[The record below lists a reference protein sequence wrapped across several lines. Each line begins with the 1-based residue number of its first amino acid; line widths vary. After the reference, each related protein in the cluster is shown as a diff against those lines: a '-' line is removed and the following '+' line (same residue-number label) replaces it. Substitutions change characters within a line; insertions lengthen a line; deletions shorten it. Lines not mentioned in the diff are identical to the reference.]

1 MYLLN
6 IRDITSRWVTKR
18 ALCDLLLILK
28 LSSSVGW
35 QTEKKM
41 FLGGLIVLSS
51 SLKLSMIAP
60 LRSSYVGFLW
70 STTVMHVIM
79 RNVFKRKSQLPFIFT
94 MQLKFTPSP
103 WLALGFLFFVKLWQ
117 TLNPPAIFRAL
128 DESECGRDA
137 SMSGD
142 TKQKTTRRQIYKIIL

>member
-1 MYLLN
+1 
-6 IRDITSRWVTKR
+6 
-18 ALCDLLLILK
+18 
-28 LSSSVGW
+28 
-35 QTEKKM
+35 
-41 FLGGLIVLSS
+41 
-51 SLKLSMIAP
+51 
-60 LRSSYVGFLW
+60 
-70 STTVMHVIM
+70 
-79 RNVFKRKSQLPFIFT
+79 

-103 WLALGFLFFVKLWQ
+103 WLAVGFLFFVKLRQ